1 MDKRHPKGVLKLD
14 YHLDR
19 KKKRAFVY
27 RFQRRTKEVLK
38 AIQEYQPKPN
48 NVLDLGTADGL
59 MLSKIKDQFPKSN
72 CLGIEYSQSL
82 IKTNQDKRIKIIQGN
97 VLNLPFKKPKFEVI
111 IAAAVI
117 EHLNQPQKLIKESQ
131 KVLKKNGILILTTPD
146 PFWEKTATL
155 VGHLK
160 EERHYSTINLS
171 ELAKILENQG
181 FQILEKK
188 KFMFSP
194 IGFPYEETIEK
205 IIRLF
210 HLDFLMAN
218 QLIIARKK

>member
-14 YHLDR
+14 YHLKR
-19 KKKRAFVY
+19 KNKKAFAY

-38 AIQEYQPKPN
+38 AIQKYQPKPN
-48 NVLDLGTADGL
+48 NILDLGTADGL
-59 MLSKIKDQFPKSN
+59 MLSQIKDHFPKSN
-72 CLGIEYSQSL
+72 CLGIEYSQEL

-97 VLNLPFKKPKFEVI
+97 VLKLPFQKPQFEVI
-111 IAAAVI
+111 IAAAII
-117 EHLNQPQKLIKESQ
+117 EHLNQPQKLIRESQ
-131 KVLKKNGILILTTPD
+131 RVLKKNGILILTTPD

-160 EERHYSTINLS
+160 KESHYSTLDLR
-171 ELAKILENQG
+171 ELTKILKKQG

-194 IGFPYEETIEK
+194 IGFPREEAIEK
-205 IIRLF
+205 ILRLF
-210 HLDFLMAN
+210 SLNALMAN
-218 QLIIARKK
+218 QLIIAKKK